1 MRERGRRTEILSKYP
16 LSLGLA
22 FLMVV
27 IQLSFVIANY
37 PYVLTYYNPLLGGYA
52 QAARQVPVGWGEGLE
67 QAAAWI
73 NAQPDASEL
82 LVSSWYGDMVGP
94 YLKAGLND
102 FSSNGK
108 DQLAADYVIF
118 YINQSQRQKPNP
130 STFNYFAQQEPVF
143 QVDYRGTPYVWV
155 YPAPRMVEVSGKAKI
170 EGRAE
175 LLGYSWE
182 PAAPTK
188 GGTSANLTLFL
199 RTLGPLPD
207 NETLDIAMAS
217 GDGTLWGEWL
227 PAPKVN
233 WQPDTIVEWQ
243 GTLKLPSEAPA
254 GDYELVVRLM
264 DTNLDSEV
272 TRFPLEETVLTL
284 YE

>member
-1 MRERGRRTEILSKYP
+1 
-16 LSLGLA
+16 
-22 FLMVV
+22 
-27 IQLSFVIANY
+27 
-37 PYVLTYYNPLLGGYA
+37 LTYYNPLLGGYA
-52 QAARQVPVGWGEGLE
+52 RAARQVPVGWGEGLE

-73 NAQPDASEL
+73 NARPDASKL
-82 LVSSWYGDMVGP
+82 LVSSWYGDMVRP
-94 YLKAGLND
+94 YLKASLSD

-155 YPAPRMVEVSGKAKI
+155 YPAPRMQVEVSGKAKI

-188 GGTSANLTLFL
+188 GGTSANLILFL

-207 NETLDIAMAS
+207 NETFDIAVAS

-227 PAPKVN
+227 PATKVN
-233 WQPDTIVEWQ
+233 WQLDTIVEWQ
-243 GTLKLPSEAPA
+243 GELKLPTEAPA